1 MIASLLAR
9 LMCRLRGHDFARA
22 RKGVKKCTRCPHYE
36 PAQIRKRK
44 LPVTPE

>member
-9 LMCRLRGHDFARA
+9 LLCRLRGHDFARA
-22 RKGVKKCTRCPHYE
+22 RQGVKQCKNCPHSE